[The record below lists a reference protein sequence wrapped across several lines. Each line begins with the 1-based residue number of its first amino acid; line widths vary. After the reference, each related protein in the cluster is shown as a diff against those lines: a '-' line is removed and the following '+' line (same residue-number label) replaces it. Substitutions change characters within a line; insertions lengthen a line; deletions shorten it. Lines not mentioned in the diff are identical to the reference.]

1 MSLPLTFGLHGTLLK
16 GAIGDIFAPNGIPL
30 TIRLSGTMTYTPPR
44 EISCPIPINIGMTGT
59 LGHSTYGSLAVH
71 LPIVTVDFSGSDNIQ
86 GTINIEV
93 PSKEID
99 FSGYESTIGQI
110 KITLPVPYLG
120 MSGAEETL
128 GSLSISL
135 PRKLFSGSGSANI
148 TGTLN
153 VTVPLMGFGG
163 TALNGASGT
172 MTISLPVKAID
183 FVGYSSTEGQLNIS
197 LPMLWVK
204 LRELVSEYASMVM
217 NIKNQGLTNYT
228 NYKFNSLCEFN
239 GTPLGATPTGI
250 HDLSLGTTD
259 NGTEVNW
266 NIKPGYLDME
276 QGKRRRLVEA
286 WVSCKTSGD
295 IRITVIQPDGQEYEY
310 VLNGIYDTETGIRV
324 KFGRG
329 LRSKYISL
337 NIEDINGSSIALD
350 ELKLHLMDS
359 GFVKVR

>member
-1 MSLPLTFGLHGTLLK
+1 MIRIKGTILHGL
-16 GAIGDIFAPNGIPL
+16 IGDLYAFNGLSFSP
-30 TIRLSGTMTYTPPR
+30 RLEGNLIYSD
-44 EISCPIPINIGMTGT
+44 EQAQLNITLPDLRIDFRGM
-59 LGHSTYGSLAVH
+59 
-71 LPIVTVDFSGSDNIQ
+71 VDIQ
-86 GTINIEV
+86 GVITIGVPAKTIE
-93 PSKEID
+93 
-99 FSGYESTIGQI
+99 FSGYENPVGQLHVTI
-110 KITLPVPYLG
+110 PMAYMD
-120 MSGAEETL
+120 MSGEEGIL
-128 GSLSISL
+128 GEINVSL
-135 PRKLFSGSGSANI
+135 PRKLFSGTGNI
-148 TGTLN
+148 NVTGTLN
-153 VTVPLMGFGG
+153 VELASRMFNG
-163 TALNGASGT
+163 TILSGST
-172 MTISLPVKAID
+172 GTIAISIPAKAVA
-183 FVGYSSTEGQLNIS
+183 FTGYSSIEGQLTVS